1 MTHFIYGRWPV
12 LESLRAGRREPH
24 KLLVAEG
31 IQDKGIVQE
40 ILALAESRN
49 VQVNRVPRRVVDD
62 LAQNANH
69 QGMVLRAGP
78 YPYIDQADLLEISHQ
93 RSEKPFFLLLD
104 LLKDPQNVGVLL
116 RVADAVGVH
125 GVIFQSRR
133 GVDVTPAVVS
143 ASSGAVEHL
152 PVALV
157 TNLVNAIKWLKDHD
171 VWVVGM
177 DIGPAIPPI
186 DKVDLNRSI
195 AMVLGSEGEGMR
207 RLVRDHCDMLAS
219 LPMRGVV
226 ESLNVATV
234 GSVALYAAW
243 QARGWNGWTPSNAVI
258 RDE

>member
-31 IQDKGIVQE
+31 IQDKGIVQD
-40 ILALAESRN
+40 ILALAENRN
-49 VQVNRVPRRVVDD
+49 VQISRVPRRVVDD

-78 YPYIDQADLLEISHQ
+78 YPYVEQNDLLEISRQ
-93 RSEKPFFLLLD
+93 RGEKPFFLLLD

-133 GVDVTPAVVS
+133 GVDVTPAVVA

-157 TNLVNAIKWLKDHD
+157 TNLVNAIKWLKDND
-171 VWVVGM
+171 VWVIGM
-177 DIGPAIPPI
+177 DIGPTIPPI
-186 DKVDLNRSI
+186 DKVDLNRSL
-195 AMVLGSEGEGMR
+195 ALVLGSEGEGIR
-207 RLVRDHCDMLAS
+207 RLVRDNCDLLAS

-226 ESLNVATV
+226 ASLNVATV

-243 QARGWNGWTPSNAVI
+243 QSRGWDGWMPSDGVI